1 MSSLSE
7 IYFKIETLKTLADTL
22 AKKGEKGISITIST
36 NDETNDYG
44 QNVTAFV
51 AQSKEDR
58 EAKKNRFYVGNG
70 KVFWND
76 GKITNAAKK
85 EETHNAV
92 PDVQVPDEDGG
103 LPF

>member
-1 MSSLSE
+1 MGALAS
-7 IYFKIETLKTLADTL
+7 IYLKKETIKTILETLT
-22 AKKGEKGISITIST
+22 AKNEKGIELTVSINDDT
-36 NDETNDYG
+36 NQYG

-58 EAKKNRFYVGNG
+58 EAKKQKYYVGNG

-76 GKITNAAKK
+76 GLIK
-85 EETHNAV
+85 NAV
-92 PDVQVPDEDGG
+92 KIEQAEPATEAITPSETETG